1 MIMHIL
7 SIGKTFTYDALDIIN
22 ISLHELSLHKELD
35 KYDYIII
42 SGGDGSIRRVMKQ
55 LYTLKKRPKLI
66 LNPTG
71 SFNVIAKL
79 HRVPKVE
86 KILQTLAEKRAPNT
100 KPQKLYRLNDEIF
113 LFSAGNMGDLQHI
126 FLSETLRFGLL
137 QHGMLR
143 YILSILFLLPIHLI
157 MTPFMLL
164 SSQRFFIFTPASFI
178 KKFGSFYGEVKEIQI
193 DLKNG
198 YNLIELDGDIV
209 TVEENILNIG
219 TVGSVEIVS

>member
-1 MIMHIL
+1 MHIL

-22 ISLHELSLHKELD
+22 ISLHELSLHTELD
-35 KYDYIII
+35 RYDYIII
-42 SGGDGSIRRVMKQ
+42 SGGDGSIRRVMKH
-55 LYTLKKRPKLI
+55 LYTLKKRPKII

-86 KILQTLAEKRAPNT
+86 KILQALAEKKIPNT
-100 KPQKLYRLNDEIF
+100 KEQKLYRLNDEIF
-113 LFSAGNMGDLQHI
+113 LFAAGNMGDLQHI
-126 FLSETLRFGLL
+126 FLAETLRFGLL
-137 QHGMLR
+137 QNGMLK
-143 YILSILFLLPIHLI
+143 YILAVLFLLPVHLI
-157 MTPFMLL
+157 ITPFMLL

-178 KKFGSFYGEVKEIQI
+178 KKFGSFYGEVKEIQV

-209 TVEENILNIG
+209 TIEESILNISS
-219 TVGSVEIVS
+219 VGSVEIVS